1 MEKPDKVD
9 CTSWNE
15 QRLEKEATAPPADLI
30 PTLCTSLILGAPHTS
45 IVNWSRCPVN
55 WSSNNILSR
64 EKPAEARRH
73 QFPADLIPTLHSTQ
87 CALHISL
94 ISKTIHSQLVPLS
107 NKLVIYIIKH
117 WVSLSGSVDNIS
129 MLHTTFGLFLCCN
142 IMVEIWYDFH
152 AYGVQRLPL

>member
-1 MEKPDKVD
+1 MSSQLVPLSGQLVLKQCNIRRK
-9 CTSWNE
+9 TSSSSPRWFN
-15 QRLEKEATAPPADLI
+15 
-30 PTLCTSLILGAPHTS
+30 PHPLRAHHTF
-45 IVNWSRCPVN
+45 IVNWSLCPVN
-55 WSSNNILSR
+55 WSSNIILSK
-64 EKPAEARRH
+64 EKPAKARRH

-107 NKLVIYIIKH
+107 NKLVIYSIKH
-117 WVSLSGSVDNIS
+117 WVSLSGSVANIS

-152 AYGVQRLPL
+152 ACGVQRLPL